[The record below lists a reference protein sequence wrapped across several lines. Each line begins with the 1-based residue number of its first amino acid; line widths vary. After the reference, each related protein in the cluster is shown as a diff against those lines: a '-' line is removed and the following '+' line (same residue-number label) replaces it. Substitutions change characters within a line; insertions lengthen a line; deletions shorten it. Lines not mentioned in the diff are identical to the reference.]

1 VLRFI
6 VVVVTNRL
14 LFFCVSLEKLL
25 IITQAGKSSEQ
36 RRLDLLQSLE
46 ESAYFY
52 PRDGGVW
59 VAAENDRGD
68 EGWPALTVCA
78 VAGWSLAN
86 DGFNFQQ
93 NRPVG
98 CWVMAVGVSGEYFY
112 TCDSGIWVAA
122 ENDRGDE
129 G

>member
-1 VLRFI
+1 MLRFI
-6 VVVVTNRL
+6 VVVVVINRL
-14 LFFCVSLEKLL
+14 PFFCMSLEKLL

-68 EGWPALTVCA
+68 EG
-78 VAGWSLAN
+78 
-86 DGFNFQQ
+86 
-93 NRPVG
+93 
-98 CWVMAVGVSGEYFY
+98 
-112 TCDSGIWVAA
+112 
-122 ENDRGDE
+122 
-129 G
+129 

>member
-1 VLRFI
+1 MGNVLRFI

-36 RRLDLLQSLE
+36 WQLDLLRSLE
-46 ESAYFY
+46 ESEYFY

-68 EGWPALTVCA
+68 EG
-78 VAGWSLAN
+78 
-86 DGFNFQQ
+86 
-93 NRPVG
+93 
-98 CWVMAVGVSGEYFY
+98 
-112 TCDSGIWVAA
+112 
-122 ENDRGDE
+122 
-129 G
+129 